1 MRCFVCCT
9 ITAALVAGSC
19 TATRAQSRSRADV
32 QLGAVLLHTAPG
44 LVMGGTGWIGERAGV
59 AARVYSIPGL
69 PRLFE
74 IGLRSRGF
82 ARGARGARGSAEYI
96 EVDFGMS
103 LIAQKAEES
112 VPHPQ
117 IIFRRKSGWHRHLM
131 MDILLG
137 RRLAER
143 FGLKVGAGLAFYGSD
158 PGIGFSAKF
167 LAVVPLGSR

>member
-117 IIFRRKSGWHRHLM
+117 IIRRKSGWHRHLM